1 MEERDDAQLLDGESS
16 ADVRD
21 PRVVQRWITVYSE
34 LVHYKEL
41 LLPVTSMWA
50 AAISPEAERE
60 MARILHHRLL
70 GHRLAQYRRR
80 LVHWQ
85 RAAAGPGSAA
95 DLGNRSAAGGPAT
108 SREGSRRR

>member
-1 MEERDDAQLLDGESS
+1 MEEREDVWLLAGEAE

-21 PRVVQRWITVYSE
+21 PRVVQRWVTVYSE
-34 LVHYKEL
+34 LVRYKER

-70 GHRLAQYRRR
+70 GERLTQYRRR

-85 RAAAGPGSAA
+85 SAA
-95 DLGNRSAAGGPAT
+95 SA
-108 SREGSRRR
+108 